1 MRLQRRPSVSDL
13 RSILNS
19 NLPTCVA
26 SVSSSVKWMRN
37 ILTQPS
43 VRLWYHPRVMR
54 RQKMG
59 AHTGHTDK
67 TEEQACWVRPESH
80 AEVFPGLP

>member
-1 MRLQRRPSVSDL
+1 MRGAAQTEVLVSDL
-13 RSILNS
+13 GSILNS
-19 NLPTCVA
+19 NPPTCVA
-26 SVSSSVKWMRN
+26 SVSLSVKWMRN

-67 TEEQACWVRPESH
+67 TEEQAQLRLLGTP
-80 AEVFPGLP
+80 